1 MQISNFQ
8 STDKYAGMVLVGILP
23 YFKLGDAEVGQ
34 LHHSAR
40 GLQQRIHH
48 PGAEIVIAFRS

>member
-1 MQISNFQ
+1 
-8 STDKYAGMVLVGILP
+8 MVLVGILP